1 MLRDFGVMGMFPPRN
16 IRTYGNGGFM
26 YSIDQLMDAAKAS
39 KGITSDYKLAKELG
53 CTVHTVANWRHSRSR
68 PDDESALTLAE
79 WAGFDPCLVL
89 AGIHASRLTNDRVKT
104 VWAQI
109 AARLEKA
116 PAALAAVIFS
126 VLFSGGPDAGAQA
139 STLHSQL
146 APTHISELTAYTSWQ
161 VTARLIA
168 RLLNLRCRQLARW
181 VMQKPQH
188 FDALPFFA

>member
-1 MLRDFGVMGMFPPRN
+1 MFPSRN

-53 CTVHTVANWRHSRSR
+53 CTVHTVANWRHGRSR

-79 WAGFDPCLVL
+79 WSGFDPCLVL

-109 AARLEKA
+109 ASRLEKA
-116 PAALAAVIFS
+116 SGVSAAVILS

-139 STLHSQL
+139 STLSSQL
-146 APTHISELTAYTSWQ
+146 VPAHISDVTRYTSWQ
-161 VTARLIA
+161 VRFALIA
-168 RLLNLRCRQLARW
+168 RLINLGCRQLASW
-181 VMQKPQH
+181 VKRNTPH
-188 FDALPFFA
+188 FEPSSQPA